1 MKKSL
6 DKTKELIE
14 LQKKINPVYENLL
27 NFYEKIIMEQVAVG
41 SSLTIKHP
49 SVNQD
54 LKKLQ
59 IKEGFPLLEKKDFI
73 LDIPSSVL
81 LFESLCNRVR
91 NENEK
96 MKKTIQAIEEA
107 KSINALN
114 LKDLL
119 KRFYDGSFVETVAG
133 EFNIDAVILKF
144 LILASIQPSLA
155 ANVENIGSQIDLK
168 NWQRGYCPVCASLPK
183 ISLLKDEGQRCCM
196 CSLCGFEW
204 PSERLKCPFCENNNH
219 KKLHYFYAEGEE
231 AHRIDVCDNCHQ
243 YIKTIDSRKLGYE
256 TDLHLED
263 IVTVHLDI
271 LATEKGY
278 KRPVPNIWGI

>member
-6 DKTKELIE
+6 DKTKELIA
-14 LQKKINPVYENLL
+14 LQRQINPLYENLL
-27 NFYEKIIMEQVAVG
+27 NFYKKIVTEQVTVG
-41 SSLTIKHP
+41 SSLTIGNP

-59 IKEGFPLLEKKDFI
+59 MKEGFPLLEKKDFI
-73 LDIPSSVL
+73 LDIPSSAL
-81 LFESLCNRVR
+81 LFESICNIART
-91 NENEK
+91 ENEK
-96 MKKTIQAIEEA
+96 MKETIQSIEEA
-107 KSINALN
+107 KAINALN

-119 KRFYDGSFVETVAG
+119 KRFYDDSFIETVAG
-133 EFNIDAVILKF
+133 KFNIDAVILKF
-144 LILASIQPSLA
+144 LILSSVQPSLA
-155 ANVENIGSQIDLK
+155 ANVENIKSQIDLK

-183 ISLLKDEGQRCCM
+183 ISSLKDEGQRYCM

-219 KKLHYFYAEGEE
+219 DKLHYFYAEGEE

-278 KRPVPNIWGI
+278 KRPVPNIWGS